1 VNNKEREMKA
11 LNYKDA
17 DDNKR
22 GAAVN
27 AYFRNREMAGTYT
40 REQQCLAQRALDI
53 LDTAFAYA
61 NSYINYRKKFMA
73 IKIEGAIKRD
83 KQIAKEAISIL
94 EERGY
99 EVIATAQGIVVR
111 IPR

>member
-1 VNNKEREMKA
+1 MKA
-11 LNYKDA
+11 LNYRDA

-22 GAAVN
+22 GAALN

-61 NSYINYRKKFMA
+61 ESYINYRKKFMA
-73 IKIEGAIKRD
+73 VKIEGAMKRD
-83 KQIAKEAISIL
+83 KKLAAEAVSIL
-94 EERGY
+94 EGKGY
-99 EVIATAQGIVVR
+99 EVVATAQGIVVR

>member
-1 VNNKEREMKA
+1 MKT

-17 DDNKR
+17 DENKR
-22 GAAVN
+22 GAALN
-27 AYFRNREMAGTYT
+27 AYFRNREMACSYT
-40 REQQCLAQRALDI
+40 REQQCLAQRALDL
-53 LDTAFAYA
+53 LDTAYAYA

-83 KQIAKEAISIL
+83 KKLAAEAVSIL
-94 EERGY
+94 EGKGY
-99 EVIATAQGIVVR
+99 EVVSTQQGIVVR